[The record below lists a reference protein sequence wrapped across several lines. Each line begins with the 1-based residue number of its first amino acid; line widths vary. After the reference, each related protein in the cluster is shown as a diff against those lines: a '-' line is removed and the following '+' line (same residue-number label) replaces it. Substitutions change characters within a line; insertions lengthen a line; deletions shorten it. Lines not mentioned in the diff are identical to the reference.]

1 MLSQFEIDFHLILR
15 YAISRCDWEMRTMAA
30 KTHPWAVS
38 VQDAFRIQKELTSRL
53 VIADV
58 PDDPALIA
66 GVDVA
71 FEKERD
77 LLYAAIV
84 VLDAV
89 TMEPVEVASAA
100 QQPVFPYVPG
110 LLTFREG
117 PVVLEAWESLEHEPD
132 LLMFDGQGIAHPR
145 GLGLASHLGVLLDKP
160 SIGCAKSRL
169 IGEFKEPKQKRGSM
183 RTLSIDRRKVGVV
196 LRTKNNTKPL
206 FVSPGHRITIETAA
220 RRVLDATR
228 GYRLPEPTRLA
239 HIEAGRA
246 KRTDRRQGTSR

>member
-1 MLSQFEIDFHLILR
+1 MPAE
-15 YAISRCDWEMRTMAA
+15 
-30 KTHPWAVS
+30 THPWVVS
-38 VQDAFRIQKELTSRL
+38 IQDAFRIQEELTRKL
-53 VIADV
+53 VIE
-58 PDDPALIA
+58 DDPGEPALIA

-71 FEKERD
+71 FSRERD

-84 VLDAV
+84 VLNAA

-117 PVVLEAWESLEHEPD
+117 PVVLEAWEALHCQPD

-145 GLGLASHLGVLLDKP
+145 GLGLASHIGVLLDRP

-169 IGEFKEPKQKRGSM
+169 VGEFKEPKQKRGAM
-183 RTLSIDRRKVGVV
+183 RTLSLHRKKVGVV
-196 LRTKNNTKPL
+196 LRTKDNTKPL
-206 FVSPGHRITIETAA
+206 FVSPGHRITVETAA
-220 RRVLDATR
+220 RRVLDAAR

-239 HIEAGRA
+239 HHEAERA
-246 KRTDRRQGTSR
+246 KRTRK